1 VLQIGNPRFQQPPRF
16 EPRTARRSTDP
27 GTQVLDITRGYALH
41 GRTADRAMTARCS
54 VKALHGSRV
63 ESVRLCTPRLGRELA
78 AVKADERVR
87 ERLGAALFRI
97 SAP

>member
-1 VLQIGNPRFQQPPRF
+1 VLQIGNPRFQPPPRF

-27 GTQVLDITRGYALH
+27 RHKSSRAYALRS
-41 GRTADRAMTARCS
+41 RTADRAMTARCS

-63 ESVRLCTPRLGRELA
+63 ESVRLCRPRLGRELA

-87 ERLGAALFRI
+87 ERLGGALFRI
-97 SAP
+97 SAR